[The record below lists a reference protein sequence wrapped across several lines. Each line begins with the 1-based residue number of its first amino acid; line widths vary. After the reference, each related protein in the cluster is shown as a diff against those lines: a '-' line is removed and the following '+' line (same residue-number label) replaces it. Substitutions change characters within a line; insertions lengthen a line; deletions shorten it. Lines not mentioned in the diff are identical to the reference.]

1 MPLCADAH
9 GSGRRTNTVPFHRPC
24 SAYYASTVN
33 NIARPYKV
41 AGWAVSD
48 VFYALDDAAAAAAD
62 YPVRMRQRAVGDTH
76 QRNVAEQQ

>member
-1 MPLCADAH
+1 
-9 GSGRRTNTVPFHRPC
+9 
-24 SAYYASTVN
+24 
-33 NIARPYKV
+33 
-41 AGWAVSD
+41 

>member
-1 MPLCADAH
+1 MGQAD
-9 GSGRRTNTVPFHRPC
+9 GRTPYRFIDPAPH
-24 SAYYASTVN
+24 TVN

-48 VFYALDDAAAAAAD
+48 VFYALDAAAAAAAD
-62 YPVRMRQRAVGDTH
+62 YPVRMRQRTVGDTH

>member
-1 MPLCADAH
+1 MC
-9 GSGRRTNTVPFHRPC
+9 GRPWVRQTDEHRTV
-24 SAYYASTVN
+24 SYYASTVN

-48 VFYALDDAAAAAAD
+48 VFYALDAAAAAAAD